1 MALFLPNLLPHLKFV
16 FDLLIMR
23 WFFGTQLQLPDLLLR
38 PRLILYVWPNIH
50 GGLITHGTFV
60 FGGRSVF
67 RLRSELARRLGDL
80 AIMDLEV
87 ADLVMCLPTHDGQ
100 LIPLVVDLPRS
111 GETLHIVVVIV
122 GSPGESPSISYSSS
136 LVRILWVSCQLS
148 ANLKTVFE
156 TTSSSLK
163 NSLMKLLPLICFS

>member
-1 MALFLPNLLPHLKFV
+1 M
-16 FDLLIMR
+16 IM
-23 WFFGTQLQLPDLLLR
+23 
-38 PRLILYVWPNIH
+38 YVWPDIH

-87 ADLVMCLPTHDGQ
+87 ADLVMCLPTYDGR

-122 GSPGESPSISYSSS
+122 GSPGESPSISS
-136 LVRILWVSCQLS
+136 
-148 ANLKTVFE
+148 
-156 TTSSSLK
+156 TSSFMSVD
-163 NSLMKLLPLICFS
+163 C